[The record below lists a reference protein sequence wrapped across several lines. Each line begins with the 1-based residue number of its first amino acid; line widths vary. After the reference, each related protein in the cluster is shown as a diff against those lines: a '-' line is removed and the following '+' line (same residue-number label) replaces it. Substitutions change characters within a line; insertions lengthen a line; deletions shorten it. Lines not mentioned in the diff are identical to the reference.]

1 MLHRKLWVSKML
13 LEIIN
18 IFLLFSGKFTK
29 KELSKTKTVYFLKQ
43 TNKKKGW
50 FGNLDTWPIV
60 PT

>member
-43 TNKKKGW
+43 QQKK
-50 FGNLDTWPIV
+50 V
-60 PT
+60 V